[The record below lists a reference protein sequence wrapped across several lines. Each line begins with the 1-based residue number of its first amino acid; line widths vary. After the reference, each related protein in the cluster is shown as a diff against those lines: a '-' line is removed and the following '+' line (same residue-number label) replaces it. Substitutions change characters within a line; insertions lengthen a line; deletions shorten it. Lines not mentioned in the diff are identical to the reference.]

1 MGKSELIKVKVYSP
15 IIDPNVSKNM
25 TGSTIWKKCY
35 KESEYRQFIDDSANM
50 HCYTFKFK
58 GITPVQFSGVKKI
71 K

>member
-1 MGKSELIKVKVYSP
+1 MIKSELMKVKVYSP
-15 IIDPNVSKNM
+15 ISDPNVGKNIA
-25 TGSTIWKKCY
+25 GSTIWKKCY
-35 KESEYRQFIDDSANM
+35 NEEEYREFIDEFANM